1 MTACATLRNA
11 EQYKVDNVDFF
22 LISPDLLTAKGNA
35 ALFFF
40 GGEGNIQRLAEQ
52 HGYVMICEHEENGM

>member
-22 LISPDLLTAKGNA
+22 LISPDLLTAKGNE
-35 ALFFF
+35 ALFFLVGKVTF
-40 GGEGNIQRLAEQ
+40 KGLQNN
-52 HGYVMICEHEENGM
+52 MDM